1 MFITAVCVLFLIKLR
16 WPRNKSLYH
25 ISNCCRGFFRKS
37 HQIWK
42 QNERCELQEYNGI
55 CIPAVHI
62 VHGLMNSISWAASS
76 VWVFTAQLVQHCSAN
91 AEATG
96 SYPVEAPK
104 KLFFGLF
111 RNCLNCHSLR
121 WSHIHFKFGSVCFNI
136 RKDCKRSK
144 SPRAE
149 SPPSPPPPP
158 SV

>member
-25 ISNCCRGFFRKS
+25 VSNCCQRIFRKS

-42 QNERCELQEYNGI
+42 QNERCELQEYNGMLLYSRSSHRSR
-55 CIPAVHI
+55 VDELNKLS
-62 VHGLMNSISWAASS
+62 GLPS
-76 VWVFTAQLVQHCSAN
+76 VSVFTAQLVEHCSAN

-96 SYPVEAPK
+96 SYHVEALK

-121 WSHIHFKFGSVCFNI
+121 WSHIHFGSVCFSI
-136 RKDCKRSK
+136 RKDC
-144 SPRAE
+144 
-149 SPPSPPPPP
+149 
-158 SV
+158 